1 MQRLRGSHSVVFEE
15 RLRPI
20 RAMAKG
26 LGWKW
31 SILFS
36 GGQHLSEGWGLQEV
50 LDEKKVETGSFG

>member
-1 MQRLRGSHSVVFEE
+1 
-15 RLRPI
+15 
-20 RAMAKG
+20 MAKG

-36 GGQHLSEGWGLQEV
+36 GGQHLSEGWGLQEA